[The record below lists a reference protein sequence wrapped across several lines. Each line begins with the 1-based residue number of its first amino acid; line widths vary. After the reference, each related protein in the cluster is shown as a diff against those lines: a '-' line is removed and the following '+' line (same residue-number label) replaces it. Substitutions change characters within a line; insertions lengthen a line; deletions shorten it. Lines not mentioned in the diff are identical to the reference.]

1 MMLITLVETR
11 GRHMAEHWY
20 HGTPNA
26 FEAFDQAWIGNG
38 TDQLGSGHYFT
49 IRIETA
55 RGYALKGKDGE
66 LVDAGHLLTAVL
78 DIRKPLP
85 EFAPVSRRQIE
96 QIIRSAPDFED
107 TMRNFGDVDY
117 YGMARV
123 MRESVDVYE
132 GMNSDPEDNTLQM
145 LFCMSNDFYR
155 DHPAEF
161 LAVFSRVTGYDGLY
175 REVGDEIHAVVWD
188 AAKIEI
194 VNRAEV
200 NAAPEM
206 AV

>member
-1 MMLITLVETR
+1 
-11 GRHMAEHWY
+11 
-20 HGTPNA
+20 
-26 FEAFDQAWIGNG
+26 
-38 TDQLGSGHYFT
+38 
-49 IRIETA
+49 
-55 RGYALKGKDGE
+55 
-66 LVDAGHLLTAVL
+66 
-78 DIRKPLP
+78 
-85 EFAPVSRRQIE
+85 
-96 QIIRSAPDFED
+96 
-107 TMRNFGDVDY
+107 
-117 YGMARV
+117 
-123 MRESVDVYE
+123 
-132 GMNSDPEDNTLQM
+132 M